1 MAVVLN
7 IEVMLV
13 QTMNHFVLNSVVS
26 CSGIP
31 LYFLIVEFYTSS
43 FGMITA

>member
-13 QTMNHFVLNSVVS
+13 QTNHFVLNSLVS